1 MPGTRGH
8 PTPARILSWTAPA
21 LLTATLTLTAP
32 AAESPTHTHQI
43 GKFRVRYQTEGQHAI
58 APEDRNQN
66 NIPDQAEDIL
76 TQVMAA
82 HLLFVEAL
90 GFPDPFQTE
99 RFRSATVLDISI
111 RSKEEMKSNGKAFDE
126 LQRSQDGDWIG
137 VRVASSVH
145 ATANLTPAHEL
156 FHLIQY
162 GTSYFK
168 NSWFAEGTARWSER
182 ALGIGALGP
191 RIRLAAWPLSPEQA
205 EAVFNASYD
214 ASTHFWNPLA
224 ARLDPAGVIPDS
236 PALQRLQALRYADG
250 SPVLKDLKL
259 TGWAFIRD
267 VILELGKADDT
278 AFRELGYDRWSEVN
292 QFSKQNN
299 AYILTAVEQVVRRHE
314 NAAPAQSGPNA
325 GSQHPGGS

>member
-1 MPGTRGH
+1 MSSLRQ
-8 PTPARILSWTAPA
+8 S
-21 LLTATLTLTAP
+21 LLTALLITTSAAP
-32 AAESPTHTHQI
+32 AAEAPTHIHQI
-43 GKFRVRYQTEGQHAI
+43 GKFRVRYHTEGKHAI
-58 APEDRNQN
+58 APADHNQN
-66 NIPDQAEDIL
+66 DIPDQAEDIL

-90 GFPDPFQTE
+90 GFPDPLQTE

-111 RSKEEMKSNGKAFDE
+111 RSKEEIKSNGVAFDE
-126 LQRSQDGDWIG
+126 LQRSKDGDWIG
-137 VRVASSVH
+137 VRVASTVH

-182 ALGIGALGP
+182 ALGTGALGP
-191 RIRLAAWPLSPEQA
+191 AQKPFVWPLSPAQA
-205 EAVFNASYD
+205 EGVFSASYD
-214 ASTHFWNPLA
+214 AATQFWNPLA

-236 PALQRLQALRYADG
+236 PALQRLQAMRYADG

-267 VILELGKADDT
+267 VIIELGKAGDT
-278 AFRELGYDRWSEVN
+278 AFRELGYDRWSEAN

-314 NAAPAQSGPNA
+314 NTAPPQTGRDA
-325 GSQHPGGS
+325 GDQHPYGS